1 MKQSPKILCIED
13 DQDTIELLA
22 EVLTEEGYQ
31 VIVATS
37 GVEGVKKFAQG
48 PDLIICD
55 IEMPNGSGFFVI
67 SELRKLGALARP
79 VPFIFI
85 TAHAERENHLRA
97 RQLGCDDFVAK
108 PIDFELLIEMVRHR
122 LRAPVRPAPAVS
134 LTPRETEVMTW
145 VARGKSSADIAVLMS
160 TSERTVNFHVNNVLQ
175 KLTVGSRTQ
184 AAVRCAQLGLIDVN
198 D

>member
-1 MKQSPKILCIED
+1 MRQSAKILCIED
-13 DQDTIELLA
+13 DAETIELLV
-22 EVLTEEGYQ
+22 EFLTEEGHQ
-31 VIVATS
+31 AIVATS
-37 GVEGVKKFAQG
+37 GVEGVEKFAHE

-67 SELRKLGALARP
+67 SELRKRGAS

-122 LRAPVRPAPAVS
+122 LRTPAPPEPAVS
-134 LTPRETEVMTW
+134 LTPREQEAMTW
-145 VARGKSSADIAVLMS
+145 VARGKSSTDIAVLMS
-160 TSERTVNFHVNNVLQ
+160 ASERTVNFHVNNVLQ
-175 KLTVGSRTQ
+175 KLAVGSRTQ

-198 D
+198 E

>member
-13 DQDTIELLA
+13 DRDTIELLA
-22 EVLTEEGYQ
+22 EVLAEEGYQ

-37 GVEGVKKFAQG
+37 GVEGVEKFAQG

-67 SELRKLGALARP
+67 SELRKLGAEVRR

-122 LRAPVRPAPAVS
+122 LRSPAKPAPAIT
-134 LTPRETEVMTW
+134 LTPREKEAMTW
-145 VARGKSSADIAVLMS
+145 VALGKSSADIAVLMS
-160 TSERTVNFHVNNVLQ
+160 ASERTINFHVNNVLQ
-175 KLTVGSRTQ
+175 KLAVGSRTQ

-198 D
+198 E